1 MTSSNREAMRDPDI
15 DAPAS
20 THLPRAGGDL
30 LERYRSMTGL
40 VAALADL
47 RPLLAAIRR
56 PVVITPPGAGIAPG
70 ADRLQ
75 VILSAMFA
83 AVGLAPPV
91 VRAADDDELSL
102 SECVINERLREAL
115 DGIPQGGFDGLREV
129 DDVARLP
136 AYVRQYLDEVYHD
149 GVVIDALD
157 SLDGAPLTTY
167 RSVGKQHSVV
177 LALPCGAPFQMA
189 RAWVAFLRR
198 SYNVVTW
205 ETRSVA
211 HRGGAGADDWRA
223 YLDAQSDDLQAVVQR
238 YCPEPPH
245 VMGICGGAVV
255 ALNAARRKGL
265 RLAGMSLW
273 YGDYNFN
280 DSSLQTDYQ
289 RNLQWMMETAGGGR
303 ESAQIV
309 HDLFNDK
316 AMLKSLNKR
325 HAAAILCPYAD
336 VDSLWRYA
344 LLNGAIMA
352 ADVAAIAAELAM
364 FISVISSEND
374 RTAHPGGSR
383 RLAEL
388 LVNSRLYMEQD
399 GDHLSFFEAGPHTR
413 AIALECIHGSFP
425 ARDAAR
431 TEVDE
436 YAV

>member
-1 MTSSNREAMRDPDI
+1 MTSFNRQVMRDPDI

-20 THLPRAGGDL
+20 THLPRAGENL

-56 PVVITPPGAGIAPG
+56 PVVITPPGAGIPPG

-83 AVGLAPPV
+83 ALGLAAPV
-91 VRAADDDELSL
+91 VRAAADDELSL
-102 SECVINERLREAL
+102 PECVINEQLRAAL
-115 DGIPQGGFDGLREV
+115 DGIPQGGFDRLCEV
-129 DDVARLP
+129 DEVARLP

-149 GVVIDALD
+149 GVVVDALE
-157 SLDGAPLTTY
+157 SLDSAPLTTY
-167 RSVGKQHSVV
+167 RSVGKPHSVV
-177 LALPCGAPFQMA
+177 LALPCGAPVQMA
-189 RAWVAFLRR
+189 RAWLAFLRR

-205 ETRSVA
+205 ETRSVVRHA
-211 HRGGAGADDWRA
+211 GAGDWRA
-223 YLDAQSDDLQAVVQR
+223 YLDAQSDDLQAVIQR

-255 ALNAARRKGL
+255 ALNAARRPGL

-273 YGDYNFN
+273 YGDYNF
-280 DSSLQTDYQ
+280 DDPSLQTDYQ

-303 ESAQIV
+303 ESAQVV

-364 FISVISSEND
+364 SISVISSEND

-399 GDHLSFFEAGPHTR
+399 GDHLCFFEARSHTR
-413 AIALECIHGSFP
+413 AIALECIDGSFP
-425 ARDAAR
+425 APDAAGP
-431 TEVDE
+431 EVDE
-436 YAV
+436 DAV